1 MIRPKAQLSL
11 KNAREYFREH
21 LQVGDYYAEDRT
33 VMGEWIGQ
41 GALSL
46 GMSGKVE
53 EKAFLDLCGGI
64 DPTTG
69 KRLTQ
74 RMNSTRREEGKDEP
88 NRRIFYDFVIS
99 PPKSISVVALYQDQ
113 RIVELH
119 NRAVRVAMTELETYA
134 ETRVRTTKQN
144 SERVTGNVVAACFR
158 HDTSREPFSVRLH
171 MPRFE
176 ESRSPSRL
184 R

>member
-41 GALSL
+41 GAMSL

-69 KRLTQ
+69 NRLTQ

-99 PPKSISVVALYQDQ
+99 PPKSISVVALYQDE

-119 NRAVRVAMTELETYA
+119 NRAVRVAMTDLETYA
-134 ETRVRTTKQN
+134 EPRVR
-144 SERVTGNVVAACFR
+144 AA
-158 HDTSREPFSVRLH
+158 
-171 MPRFE
+171 
-176 ESRSPSRL
+176 
-184 R
+184 